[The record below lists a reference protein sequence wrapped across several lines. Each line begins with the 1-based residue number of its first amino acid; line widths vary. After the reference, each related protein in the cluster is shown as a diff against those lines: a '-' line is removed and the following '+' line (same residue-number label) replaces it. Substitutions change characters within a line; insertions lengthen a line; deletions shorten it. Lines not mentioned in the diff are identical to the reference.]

1 MERKN
6 TRSLNEMY
14 TDLGMITYNITVY
27 ESALQALKEQKQELM
42 NQIHSTNSQKAQ
54 EPNGIDKAS
63 STDMDTTTGIN

>member
-1 MERKN
+1 METNN
-6 TRSLNEMY
+6 TRPLNDMY

-54 EPNGIDKAS
+54 EPNGTDKAS
-63 STDMDTTTGIN
+63 STNMGTATSIN